1 MGRKMGK
8 YLNIVLKD
16 RLWNCIM
23 GLSKNKEVFPID
35 FKKEIQEKIDELVEK
50 VKSDKNIAAKFQSDP
65 IATVEELLGIDLPN
79 DQIEKVVDMI
89 KAKINVDKISGAL
102 GGIGKLFGK

>member
-1 MGRKMGK
+1 M
-8 YLNIVLKD
+8 
-16 RLWNCIM
+16 
-23 GLSKNKEVFPID
+23 D
-35 FKKEIQEKIDELVEK
+35 FKKEIQEKIDALVEK
-50 VKSDKNIAAKFQSDP
+50 VKSDKNIAAKFQKDP

>member
-1 MGRKMGK
+1 M
-8 YLNIVLKD
+8 
-16 RLWNCIM
+16 
-23 GLSKNKEVFPID
+23 D

-50 VKSDKNIAAKFQSDP
+50 VKSDKNIAGKFQRDP

-89 KAKINVDKISGAL
+89 KAKINVEKISGAL

>member
-1 MGRKMGK
+1 M
-8 YLNIVLKD
+8 
-16 RLWNCIM
+16 
-23 GLSKNKEVFPID
+23 D

-50 VKSDKNIAAKFQSDP
+50 VKADKNIAAKFQKDP

-89 KAKINVDKISGAL
+89 KAKINMDKISGAL

>member
-1 MGRKMGK
+1 M
-8 YLNIVLKD
+8 
-16 RLWNCIM
+16 
-23 GLSKNKEVFPID
+23 D

-50 VKSDKNIAAKFQSDP
+50 VKSDKNIAAKFQRDP

-89 KAKINVDKISGAL
+89 KAKINVEKISGAL

>member
-1 MGRKMGK
+1 MD
-8 YLNIVLKD
+8 I
-16 RLWNCIM
+16 
-23 GLSKNKEVFPID
+23 
-35 FKKEIQEKIDELVEK
+35 KKEIQEKIDALVEK
-50 VKSDKNIAAKFQSDP
+50 IKSDKDIAAKFQKDP
-65 IATVEELLGIDLPN
+65 ITTVEQLLGIDLPN

>member
-1 MGRKMGK
+1 M
-8 YLNIVLKD
+8 
-16 RLWNCIM
+16 
-23 GLSKNKEVFPID
+23 D

-50 VKSDKNIAAKFQSDP
+50 VKTDKNNAAKFQSDP